1 MIIMSTGIL
10 AKQMSLSEHSEL
22 KRIRRK
28 AKRFKTRNKFPPA
41 QFKID
46 RGNHPG
52 NCL

>member
-1 MIIMSTGIL
+1 MIIMKIGFL
-10 AKQMSLSEHSEL
+10 GKQMSIQEHSEL

-28 AKRFKTRNKFPPA
+28 AKRFTTRNKFPPA

-52 NCL
+52 ICL